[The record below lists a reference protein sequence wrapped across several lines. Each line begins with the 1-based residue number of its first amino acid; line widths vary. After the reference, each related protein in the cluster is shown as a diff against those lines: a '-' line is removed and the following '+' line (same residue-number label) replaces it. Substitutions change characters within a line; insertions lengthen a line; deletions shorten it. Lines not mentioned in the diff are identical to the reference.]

1 MNEVLKLNP
10 ENEIE
15 EIEEYLYI
23 MNKKNNKVYIF
34 NEFEKDLIS
43 LFNGKK
49 SIGEISAQ
57 LENKFEQYHKDE
69 FLYFVQEL
77 IYKELLISIWI

>member
-15 EIEEYLYI
+15 EIEEY
-23 MNKKNNKVYIF
+23 VYIF

-77 IYKELLISIWI
+77 IYKELLISI